1 MLIETTDQTK
11 AEERTARRLTLIALS
26 LGLAVVQLDVTVV
39 NVAVKQIGT
48 SLHSGV
54 SAMQWVV
61 SAYTLGFAALILTAG
76 ALGDRTGAKRLFLG
90 GFALFTLA
98 SASCALAPNVTVL
111 VMARGIQGLGAA
123 ALAACS
129 LALLN
134 HEYHDPDE

>member
-1 MLIETTDQTK
+1 MRIEQFDAYGVSMLIETTDQAK

-39 NVAVKQIGT
+39 NVAVKSIGT

-90 GFALFTLA
+90 G
-98 SASCALAPNVTVL
+98 
-111 VMARGIQGLGAA
+111 RGIIT
-123 ALAACS
+123 
-129 LALLN
+129 
-134 HEYHDPDE
+134 HE